1 MAWILSEEW
10 LWIIVLAL
18 IAVLIGPLLIV
29 WLVLALPAEL
39 KLVATVL
46 IVIGWGIAS
55 GYKDWILEKRR
66 REEEEGERSAH
77 STEQVSSLKSNG

>member
-1 MAWILSEEW
+1 MAGILSEEW

-18 IAVLIGPLLIV
+18 IVVLIGPLLIV

-46 IVIGWGIAS
+46 IVIGWGVAS
-55 GYKDWILEKRR
+55 GYKDWILDKRR
-66 REEEEGERSAH
+66 REEEQGEKRS
-77 STEQVSSLKSNG
+77 S

>member
-1 MAWILSEEW
+1 MAGILSEEW

-18 IAVLIGPLLIV
+18 IVVLIGPLLIV

-46 IVIGWGIAS
+46 IVIGWGVAS

-66 REEEEGERSAH
+66 REEEQGEKRS
-77 STEQVSSLKSNG
+77 S

>member
-1 MAWILSEEW
+1 MAGILSEEW

-18 IAVLIGPLLIV
+18 IVILIGPLLIV

-46 IVIGWGIAS
+46 IVIGWGVAS

-66 REEEEGERSAH
+66 REEEQGEKRS
-77 STEQVSSLKSNG
+77 S